1 VSNGAIVHG
10 WKVPLED
17 WRWSLGWLLLVA
29 IVWRFSEYALVIL
42 ACAYAAAGVSLH
54 VVRFVR
60 HRQVSH
66 RTAA

>member
-1 VSNGAIVHG
+1 MRHA
-10 WKVPLED
+10 K
-17 WRWSLGWLLLVA
+17 LVA

-66 RTAA
+66 RTTA

>member
-1 VSNGAIVHG
+1 VRPIKECNSLAIVL
-10 WKVPLED
+10 VC
-17 WRWSLGWLLLVA
+17 LLVA